1 MGTDAKEKNKVGN
14 GVENVIQMGEGALLF
29 CPVKEGLWSRDQ

>member
-1 MGTDAKEKNKVGN
+1 MGPDAKEKNKAGN
-14 GVENVIQMGEGALLF
+14 GVENVIQVREGALLL